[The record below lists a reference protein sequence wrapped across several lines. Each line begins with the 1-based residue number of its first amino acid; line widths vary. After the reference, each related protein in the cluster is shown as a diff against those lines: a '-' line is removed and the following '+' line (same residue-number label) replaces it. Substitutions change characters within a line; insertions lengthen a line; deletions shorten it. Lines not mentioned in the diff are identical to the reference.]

1 LDDVTARRQPR
12 ITDTVISL
20 LRLEI
25 VRVAIKL
32 NNNPRRMA
40 DEIDNVGPHRCLAAK
55 RQSFNMVRF
64 EIPPEQRL
72 GACHP
77 PAKRLRVTALFLA
90 HG

>member
-32 NNNPRRMA
+32 NNNPRCMA
-40 DEIDNVGPHRCLAAK
+40 DEIDNVRPHRRLAAK